1 MSKFSIN
8 PNFWIGRKLHV
19 IVFSFASCKQW
30 STKEKSEHFTRI
42 HTLLPIPLL
51 LFPSSSLSLIQT
63 PSIWKRILHFQFCS
77 VFQLLLVMWDSSL
90 LPFLCIPSP
99 MPRVAGAILQ
109 LEGKAKKKPDL
120 LPLHL
125 YVHYLLLFLNIFKIF
140 FCIHFA
146 VPTLSC
152 GMWDLLTAA
161 CELLVACRI

>member
-1 MSKFSIN
+1 MWLFS
-8 PNFWIGRKLHV
+8 L
-19 IVFSFASCKQW
+19 
-30 STKEKSEHFTRI
+30 
-42 HTLLPIPLL
+42 LLPVNSGLPKRNQSISPGSVHCSPFLSSF
-51 LFPSSSLSLIQT
+51 FPHPLSLIHT

-99 MPRVAGAILQ
+99 MPRVADAILQ

-125 YVHYLLLFLNIFKIF
+125 YVHYLLLFLNILKIF
-140 FCIHFA
+140 ICIHFA
-146 VPTLSC
+146 VPALSC
-152 GMWDLLTAA
+152 GMWDLLTAP